1 LAGEGEDDRQTAEG
15 LRNVDGLIDFK
26 DVNKMW
32 ILLPEACAGP
42 TLRQD

>member
-1 LAGEGEDDRQTAEG
+1 MAGEGEDDRQTAER
-15 LRNVDGLIDFK
+15 LRNVDVLIDFK
-26 DVNKMW
+26 DVNMTW